1 MMQHH
6 LSQNRVS
13 RLPFGVFLALG
24 DITRCIGTKT
34 MADTC
39 QPIEFTHSTRCALV
53 TFGERVRAIVFALD
67 REDINVAV
75 ASKSP
80 YIMKCSTYMTK
91 FILAPRLSALQR
103 LACGG

>member
-39 QPIEFTHSTRCALV
+39 QLIEFTHSTGV
-53 TFGERVRAIVFALD
+53 
-67 REDINVAV
+67 
-75 ASKSP
+75 
-80 YIMKCSTYMTK
+80 
-91 FILAPRLSALQR
+91 LS
-103 LACGG
+103 